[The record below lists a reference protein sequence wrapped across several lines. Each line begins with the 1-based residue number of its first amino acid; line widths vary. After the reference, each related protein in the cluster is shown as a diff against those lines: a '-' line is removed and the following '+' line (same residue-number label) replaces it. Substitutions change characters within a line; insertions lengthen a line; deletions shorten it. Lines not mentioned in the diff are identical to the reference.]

1 MNLRKIYQR
10 LLPIPKE
17 YEKIELT
24 LKRAWVTFIPTIALF
39 LILAAIPPSAYFFIA
54 RFESALLNTQW
65 LPLIF
70 LLCGSA
76 WYLFALL
83 LFFTNF
89 VDFFLDVW
97 IVTNERI
104 IAIVQHG
111 IFHREVSQTRLYQ
124 VQDVRS
130 SVKGPI
136 QMLFSY
142 GDLHV
147 ETAGLGHGDFHF
159 DNIPRPNDIARKI
172 MELAESDRKYHEEKI
187 KMLHLE
193 ETPKIIDSGA

>member
-17 YEKIELT
+17 YEKIELII
-24 LKRAWVTFIPTIALF
+24 KRDRVTFIPAIVLF
-39 LILAAIPPSAYFFIA
+39 LILAAIPPGAYMFIA
-54 RFESALLNTQW
+54 RYEASLLNTKW
-65 LPLIF
+65 LSLIF
-70 LLCGSA
+70 VLSGTA

-89 VDFFLDVW
+89 IDFFLDVW
-97 IVTNERI
+97 VVTNERI

-136 QMLFSY
+136 QMVFGY
-142 GDLHV
+142 GDLRV
-147 ETAGLGHGDFHF
+147 ETAGLGHGEFHF
-159 DNIPRPNDIARKI
+159 DNIPKPNEIARKI
-172 MELAESDRKYHEEKI
+172 MELAETDRKYHEEKI

-193 ETPKIIDSGA
+193 DTPKIIDSGA